1 MYVEVKE
8 GLFWGKSR
16 FISEERKVCIWRKGR
31 YKSNGKKRMYTWEDE
46 MYVFEEKDFMNSG
59 ASKLGVTE
67 KVKKFEEDTK
77 IGERFLSKEGS

>member
-1 MYVEVKE
+1 
-8 GLFWGKSR
+8 
-16 FISEERKVCIWRKGR
+16 
-31 YKSNGKKRMYTWEDE
+31 
-46 MYVFEEKDFMNSG
+46 MYVFEEKDFMNSR

>member
-1 MYVEVKE
+1 
-8 GLFWGKSR
+8 
-16 FISEERKVCIWRKGR
+16 
-31 YKSNGKKRMYTWEDE
+31 
-46 MYVFEEKDFMNSG
+46 MYVFEEKDFMYSG